1 MSRQQRPIPEEEPDE
16 DEEIELEDDE
26 EDMDGMDGIDALTS
40 LLATEDGDTVATSL
54 QSLANSAEKIALGLE
69 MQNKI
74 LVKILSAVSKA
85 PAPCPCKPA
94 KEEAETA

>member
-16 DEEIELEDDE
+16 DEEIDLEDDD
-26 EDMDGMDGIDALTS
+26 EDMEGMDGFDALTS

-54 QSLANSAEKIALGLE
+54 QSLANSTEKIALGIE

-85 PAPCPCKPA
+85 PAPCACKPV
-94 KEEAETA
+94 KEETETA